1 VAKRDAFP
9 AGLATLP
16 LCNGSSLRKAF
27 RRITQLYGTIL
38 EPSGLLH
45 SQHSLLAHI
54 ERTRNPTMGD
64 LANDLVLE
72 RSALTHNIRPLV
84 QAGLVALVKDEADQR
99 SRRVVL
105 TDAGIRKLAE
115 SKALWTVAHERF
127 ERLYG
132 VEKAA
137 MLRGLLAEIYSDE
150 FTAAF
155 TAESR
160 QCPESEIR

>member
-1 VAKRDAFP
+1 MAKGDASQ
-9 AGLATLP
+9 AELATLP

-27 RRITQLYGTIL
+27 RRITQLYGAIL

-54 ERTRNPTMGD
+54 ERTGRPTMGE

-72 RSALTHNIRPLV
+72 RSALTHNIRPLER
-84 QAGLVALVKDEADQR
+84 AGLVALVKDEADQR

-105 TDAGIRKLAE
+105 TDAGINKLAE

-137 MLRGLLAEIYSDE
+137 LLRGLLAEVYSDE
-150 FTAAF
+150 FAAAF
-155 TAESR
+155 TAES
-160 QCPESEIR
+160 

>member
-1 VAKRDAFP
+1 VAEGEAFP
-9 AGLATLP
+9 AELTTLP

-27 RRITQLYGTIL
+27 RRITQLYGDIL

-54 ERTRNPTMGD
+54 ERTGRPTMGE

-72 RSALTHNIRPLV
+72 KSALTHNIRPLQ
-84 QAGLVALVKDEADQR
+84 QAGLVALIKDDADQR

-105 TDAGIRKLAE
+105 TDAGVKKLAE

-137 MLRGLLAEIYSDE
+137 ILRGLLAEIYSDA
-150 FTAAF
+150 FADAF

-160 QCPESEIR
+160 